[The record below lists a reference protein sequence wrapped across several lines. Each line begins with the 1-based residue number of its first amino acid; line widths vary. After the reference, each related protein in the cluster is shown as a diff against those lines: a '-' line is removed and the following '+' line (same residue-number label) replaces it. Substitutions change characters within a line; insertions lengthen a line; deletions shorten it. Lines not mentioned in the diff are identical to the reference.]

1 MSLSLSRVLATLG
14 PDSGPPSLPQVALP
28 TPWGS
33 HPPLRGP
40 FQVLWWCQWF
50 LAPCLQPTL
59 SSTTKMLQFFCPHRL
74 SSCRSPAGHKGLCSP
89 PGVCLLSTDS
99 RLPRGNG
106 ASWGWWEWVGRHSG
120 LCTYPFH
127 WILRKLGL
135 REERRF
141 AQADTGYVAEVRREP
156 RSSPMVSSLSTPWA
170 SKRQLRRGLLD
181 LDFTLY
187 AAKTKLS
194 LLVLLLLLVL
204 LHLCL
209 PLSFLSHFLALVLLA
224 LSTHLHP
231 SSCFPHLSFSSH
243 PSCPFSSLL
252 FSSPYPFPS
261 SVPPPPLPLIKT
273 KEELL
278 SHPSLVSSTG
288 WGGDSK
294 QDQRRRSDVS
304 TPLG

>member
-170 SKRQLRRGLLD
+170 SKRQEAAQERTAWLGFYFICCKNKALSPCPPSPSRPPPSLPPSFLLVPFSGSCPPCSVNSSPS
-181 LDFTLY
+181 LFLFSSPQLLFPPF
-187 AAKTKLS
+187 LS
-194 LLVLLLLLVL
+194 LL
-204 LHLCL
+204 
-209 PLSFLSHFLALVLLA
+209 
-224 LSTHLHP
+224 
-231 SSCFPHLSFSSH
+231 FP
-243 PSCPFSSLL
+243 SLL
-252 FSSPYPFPS
+252 FSVPLSFFRSTSSSP
-261 SVPPPPLPLIKT
+261 
-273 KEELL
+273 
-278 SHPSLVSSTG
+278 
-288 WGGDSK
+288 
-294 QDQRRRSDVS
+294 SDKD
-304 TPLG
+304 